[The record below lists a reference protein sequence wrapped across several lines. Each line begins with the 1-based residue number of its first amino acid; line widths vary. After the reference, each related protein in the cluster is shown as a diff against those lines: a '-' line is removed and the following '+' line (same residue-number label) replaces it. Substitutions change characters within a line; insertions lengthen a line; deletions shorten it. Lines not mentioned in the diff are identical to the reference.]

1 MMKSGD
7 CTIMWNGRDQAQ
19 AKWTT
24 IKHTKGWSSPIESD
38 VVYIVGLEESPPIW
52 ASSGKANNKFQQ
64 ALLSVRLTESSIQW
78 KASRIS
84 QQKIIF
90 QQGNIRL
97 HVYLMIRQRLLQA
110 GWQVL
115 IQLPY
120 SPDIASLDFHW
131 FWSSQNSF
139 SGKKF
144 NSLKDCSKRW
154 KVLEDRITK
163 LPEKWQMVV
172 GQKGQYGGVRYTSW

>member
-1 MMKSGD
+1 MEQ
-7 CTIMWNGRDQAQ
+7 RDQAQ

-24 IKHTKGWSSPIESD
+24 INHTKGWSSPIECD
-38 VVYIVGLEESPPIW
+38 VVYIVGLEGSPPVW

-64 ALLSVRLTESSIQW
+64 ALLSVRLTENSIQW

-90 QQGNIRL
+90 QQGNFRL
-97 HVYLMIRQRLLQA
+97 HIYLMIRQKLLQP

-120 SPDIASLDFHW
+120 SPDTVPLDFHW
-131 FWSSQNSF
+131 FQSSQNSF
-139 SGKKF
+139 RGKKF
-144 NSLKDCSKRW
+144 NSLKDCIRNSSLLRKIKSFGRQNYKVARKMAEGSGTKRSIW
-154 KVLEDRITK
+154 CSINILVKI
-163 LPEKWQMVV
+163 
-172 GQKGQYGGVRYTSW
+172 

>member
-1 MMKSGD
+1 MMKSGY

-24 IKHTKGWSSPIESD
+24 IKHTKSWPSPIESD
-38 VVYIVGLEESPPIW
+38 VVYIVGFKGSPPIW
-52 ASSGKANNKFQQ
+52 ISSGKANNKFQQ

-90 QQGNIRL
+90 QQCNIRL
-97 HVYLMIRQRLLQA
+97 HVYLMIRQKLLQL

-115 IQLPY
+115 IQLSY
-120 SPDIASLDFHW
+120 SPDIVPLDFHW
-131 FWSSQNSF
+131 FWSLQNSF

-144 NSLKDCSKRW
+144 NSLKDCIRNSSLFKKMKSFGR
-154 KVLEDRITK
+154 
-163 LPEKWQMVV
+163 
-172 GQKGQYGGVRYTSW
+172 